1 MIAAASAGERVRRP
15 RPRAR
20 GVPLDARVPVVRRWV
35 VVGWVAGRGRGLG
48 AEVGPRLQGVDLGPH
63 HGPEVVGAEVGE
75 LRGDRLPG
83 VVVVEP
89 VPVVGDVVV
98 LREWALLE
106 GVGPVAGHPV
116 GRVVLDRRVLVAP
129 RVVVEHHDVVPA
141 AGVRRAVEGGVV
153 ADVVVVALRDD
164 APVDVPHHVVVD
176 RGVPPR
182 VRPPERPVHP
192 DPVLGRVVDPVVGD
206 LGALLLPL
214 HHLDDRPVG
223 LEVGRVVDLVE
234 HHLGRVPDPDG
245 GRRAGLVHR
254 VVREEVARAAHG
266 DGGHQADLVRPR
278 PVDVVEVRVVDL
290 VADRGG
296 GAPVGLD
303 RRTVGV
309 EELAGVD
316 QAPHAVVHAADVPV
330 VLVLARDAEGP
341 LGGARVEEGRVP
353 DLGPV
358 AVVQAEGRGEEVDA
372 LDLDVVVVRARHAVG
387 LGLDPYVEVVRV
399 PASPR
404 HVVDRVARGVV
415 VEEPLPGGVQELQLL
430 GEEVDVVLVLP
441 LVGGH
446 LRVGE

>member
-1 MIAAASAGERVRRP
+1 M
-15 RPRAR
+15 
-20 GVPLDARVPVVRRWV
+20 
-35 VVGWVAGRGRGLG
+35 
-48 AEVGPRLQGVDLGPH
+48 
-63 HGPEVVGAEVGE
+63 
-75 LRGDRLPG
+75 
-83 VVVVEP
+83 
-89 VPVVGDVVV
+89 
-98 LREWALLE
+98 
-106 GVGPVAGHPV
+106 AGHPV

-176 RGVPPR
+176 GGVPPR
-182 VRPPERPVHP
+182 VRPTERAVHP
-192 DPVLGRVVDPVVGD
+192 DPVLRRVVDPVVGD

-214 HHLDDRPVG
+214 HHLDDGPVG

-234 HHLGRVPDPDG
+234 HHLGRVADPDG

-266 DGGHQADLVRPR
+266 DRGREADLVRPR

-296 GAPVGLD
+296 GAAVGLD
-303 RRTVGV
+303 RSAVGV

-341 LGGARVEEGRVP
+341 LGGARVEEGRVLTWAP
-353 DLGPV
+353 SQSSRLKAAAKKSMPSTLMSSLS
-358 AVVQAEGRGEEVDA
+358 A
-372 LDLDVVVVRARHAVG
+372 
-387 LGLDPYVEVVRV
+387 
-399 PASPR
+399 
-404 HVVDRVARGVV
+404 HVT
-415 VEEPLPGGVQELQLL
+415 P
-430 GEEVDVVLVLP
+430 
-441 LVGGH
+441 
-446 LRVGE
+446 